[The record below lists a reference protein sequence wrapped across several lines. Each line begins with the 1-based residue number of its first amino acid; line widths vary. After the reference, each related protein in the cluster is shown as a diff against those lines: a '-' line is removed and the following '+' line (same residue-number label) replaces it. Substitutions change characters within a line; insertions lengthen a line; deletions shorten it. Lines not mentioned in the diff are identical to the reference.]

1 MKDEIDPAG
10 LLDTLKQGIQIFIP
24 LESDGPSLPKDR
36 ALAEEERDLMTGP
49 AKALGKRNGEFAC

>member
-1 MKDEIDPAG
+1 MKDKIDPGG

-24 LESDGPSLPKDR
+24 FESNGPDPPKDG

-49 AKALGKRNGEFAC
+49 GKALGERNGEFAR